1 MGVCMFITHVYES
14 RHRQIA
20 RRLGNVMLCNC
31 RFFQHFQRR
40 LLSLLRN
47 ISILPILLP
56 LHIILLDQPVDIPL
70 DIRHRQ
76 HAPAHR
82 RLDNLTHE
90 LLVSDR
96 LAGFHDPHNRGLG
109 FEVAVLGHA
118 HVRLFVLFL
127 GLFELDLVDFDA
139 VFGVREV
146 RVEGEGVGGRD
157 VFGSGVFG

>member
-1 MGVCMFITHVYES
+1 MFITHVYES

-70 DIRHRQ
+70 DIRHRRMCVSLFSSLVSLSWTWLILTRYLGCEKSGLKVKVSEGEMSLDLGCLVRGRSLAQ
-76 HAPAHR
+76 ARDWRVRLISGSAVR
-82 RLDNLTHE
+82 RL
-90 LLVSDR
+90 
-96 LAGFHDPHNRGLG
+96 GC
-109 FEVAVLGHA
+109 
-118 HVRLFVLFL
+118 
-127 GLFELDLVDFDA
+127 
-139 VFGVREV
+139 
-146 RVEGEGVGGRD
+146 
-157 VFGSGVFG
+157 